1 MMIELAIGIVT
12 YNTKESEL
20 EMWLHSLEKAK
31 EYSVSKGLALNIRL
45 IYIDNGDASKALLSY
60 ENVIKLESRGNIGFT
75 AASNIIVDEM
85 MSNTNADYYLT
96 GNPDGMFHPY
106 FFHEIISFANTKP
119 LAIVECSQF
128 PEEHPKM
135 YDKDTFEV
143 SWASGCATL
152 YPREILDKVGKLD
165 ENFFM
170 YCEDVDFSWR
180 TKLAG
185 FKVLHCPSALY
196 AHFVINRKAT
206 KTTTKFFYE
215 SGRYLG
221 MKYHNEE
228 FVKFCEKVLVEEKI
242 YTNYDELPKIIINN
256 LNYRTEEVIGV
267 SNFIENFYFSKGR
280 WS

>member
-1 MMIELAIGIVT
+1 MVELAIGIVT

-20 EMWLHSLEKAK
+20 EMWLHSLKQAK
-31 EYSVSKGLALNIRL
+31 NYSESKGLDLNIKL
-45 IYIDNGDASKALLSY
+45 IYIDNGNKSQALSAY
-60 ENVIKLESRGNIGFT
+60 ENVTRLDSRGNIGFT
-75 AASNIIVDEM
+75 VASNLIVEEM
-85 MSNTNADYYLT
+85 LSNTGAEYYLT

-106 FFHEIISFANTKP
+106 FFYEIITFAKGKP

-135 YDKDTFEV
+135 YDKETFEV
-143 SWASGCATL
+143 SWASGCASL
-152 YPREILDKVGKLD
+152 YPREILNKVGSLD

-185 FKVLHCPSALY
+185 YKVLHCPNALY

-221 MKYHNEE
+221 KKYHNAE
-228 FVKFCEKVLVEEKI
+228 FVDFCEEVLVAEGI
-242 YTNYDELPKIIINN
+242 YSTYEELPQI
-256 LNYRTEEVIGV
+256 EVNGLPASKEQAIDV
-267 SNFIENFYFSKGR
+267 SNFVEKFYFSRGR